1 MKPTVSITFLAA
13 FSALLLFSSFF
24 PLSLIANDERAKR
37 IAPLLKPAAQSAK
50 GTKKDIEGPKKAT
63 IQIIQ
68 LLQNSNRTSGPS
80 AESLIE
86 TAYRQR
92 SDVAPLEQMITTSAL
107 LRNWR
112 EAQALG
118 LFTDN
123 HQLKSIITR
132 GPDKGKVVLIEYI
145 VPPEHIPHMSKHPAN
160 VRIIAPSRKRE
171 GDAKTL
177 TEREASHLEQFR
189 QMMTESKARAER
201 IKMAKGANFAN
212 AGLTVEQ
219 ENEKWIGAMRKAG
232 DAGKAAPTIIVRA
245 RKGASPAHGS
255 KYRWRV
261 DSEVVNTSSH
271 PTKVKLE
278 YWLVGI
284 TDKKDIHYALA
295 KKTQDLQLL
304 AGQTK
309 QVTLWT
315 AAENSYKPKAGQLD
329 GLPKKQWPSAKIKF
343 RGWIL
348 RVVHGKDVIS
358 TETTDLGLEQ
368 YLKDGSDRK
377 LGSLK

>member
-1 MKPTVSITFLAA
+1 MKPHFSIPVLAISA
-13 FSALLLFSSFF
+13 ALLTTIVWPSS
-24 PLSLIANDERAKR
+24 LMANDDRAKR
-37 IAPLLKPAAQSAK
+37 IAPFLKPAPQSAK
-50 GTKKDIEGPKKAT
+50 GTKKDIEAPKNAT
-63 IQIIQ
+63 IRIIE
-68 LLQNSNRTSGPS
+68 LLQTSDRTNGPS

-92 SDVAPLEQMITTSAL
+92 RDVAPLEQLITTSAL

-118 LFTDN
+118 LFSEN
-123 HQLKSIITR
+123 YQFKSIISR
-132 GPDKGKVVLIEYI
+132 GPDKGKVALMEYI

-160 VRIIAPSRKRE
+160 VRIVSPSRKRQDD
-171 GDAKTL
+171 GKTL
-177 TEREASHLEQFR
+177 NGRETSHLEQFR
-189 QMMTESKARAER
+189 QMMTEAIARAER
-201 IKMAKGANFAN
+201 IKNAKGANFAS

-219 ENEKWIGAMRKAG
+219 ENEKWVGAMRKAG
-232 DAGKAAPTIIVRA
+232 DAGKAVPTVIVRA
-245 RKGASPAHGS
+245 RKGASPAHAS

-271 PTKVKLE
+271 PTKVKLD
-278 YWLVGI
+278 YWLIGI
-284 TDKKDIHYALA
+284 TDIKDIHYAMA

-315 AAENSYKPKAGQLD
+315 SAENSYKSKAGQLD

-343 RGWIL
+343 RGWIV
-348 RVVHGKDVIS
+348 RVVHGKEVIG

-368 YLKDGSDRK
+368 YLKDGGDRK